1 MRMLNGI
8 HYNLLSH
15 AAPKVSLSP
24 FQYIPADDYPAPL
37 KTKALP
43 DEFEFK
49 STHNAL
55 NTTMRITRTFS
66 LTNFAI
72 ATSALGFQVF
82 VLYPWHKQLDDDF
95 ENMRRSVIVERERSE
110 RVARGAQAELLAEL
124 QALRQAFEMSR

>member
-1 MRMLNGI
+1 
-8 HYNLLSH
+8 
-15 AAPKVSLSP
+15 
-24 FQYIPADDYPAPL
+24 
-37 KTKALP
+37 
-43 DEFEFK
+43 
-49 STHNAL
+49 
-55 NTTMRITRTFS
+55 MRITRTFS

-124 QALRQAFEMSR
+124 QALRKAFEMSR